1 MYFFKPYSYKYRFQN
16 KVESINFTK
25 YKSVRRY
32 RLNHL
37 FALTSFI
44 WFYWFLNFAFR
55 IGTIPNFIS
64 CNFHGYMIAKQSPGI
79 CIPVTQNHESIK
91 GSARHL
97 INISVNKYGKIVIN
111 GDHLNLDE
119 VGEVLLKNRYY
130 DPNGIPFLIIDRDC
144 KMEIVNKMLYE
155 IRQSHFFKV
164 YFFTNEYGSK
174 M

>member
-1 MYFFKPYSYKYRFQN
+1 LYFFKSFSNKHRYQN

-37 FALTSFI
+37 LALTSFI
-44 WFYWFLNFAFR
+44 WFYWFINFAFR
-55 IGTIPNFIS
+55 VGTIPVFVS
-64 CNFHGYMIAKQSPGI
+64 CNFHGYIIAKQSPGI
-79 CIPVTQNHESIK
+79 TIPKTQNHESIL
-91 GSARHL
+91 GSGRHL
-97 INISVNKYGKIVIN
+97 INISINKYGKIVID

-119 VGEVLLKNRYY
+119 VGDVLLKYRYN
-130 DPNGIPFLIIDRDC
+130 DPYGIPFLIIDRDC
-144 KMEIVNKMLYE
+144 NMEFVNKILYKL
-155 IRQSHFFKV
+155 RKSNFFKI